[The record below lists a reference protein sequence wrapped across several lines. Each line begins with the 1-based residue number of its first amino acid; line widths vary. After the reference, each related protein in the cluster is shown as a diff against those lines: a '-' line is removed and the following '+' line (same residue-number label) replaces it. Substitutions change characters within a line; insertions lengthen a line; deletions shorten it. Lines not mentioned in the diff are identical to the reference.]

1 MLSALL
7 LIFLGAFSSCNL
19 FDKVEDASFDIT
31 LPLTFS
37 ISDATVPLLGQ
48 PTEKAYTGSELLNA
62 ASNAEVASFAN
73 KIKAF
78 KVNKITYTI
87 SGANPNTVT
96 FTNSLMKISS
106 TGTTIAAP
114 NSVSLTNTVE
124 TVLTS
129 NETGFNELAEKLLDD
144 KQELIQLNGT
154 LSKTP
159 VAFSVTF
166 KFYVTVT
173 ISAL

>member
-96 FTNSLMKISS
+96 FTNGLLKVSS
-106 TGTTIAAP
+106 TGTTIASA
-114 NSVSLTNTVE
+114 NAVSLTNTVE

>member
-1 MLSALL
+1 MLSASF
-7 LIFLGAFSSCNL
+7 LIIIGMLSSCNR
-19 FDKVEDASFDIT
+19 FDKVEDASFDAI

-37 ISDATVPLLGQ
+37 IIDSTVPLLGE
-48 PTEKAYTGSELLNA
+48 PTERAYTGSELLNA
-62 ASNAEVASFAN
+62 ASNADVAAYAN

-78 KVNKITYTI
+78 KVNKISYTI
-87 SGANPNTVT
+87 SGANPTTVT
-96 FTNSLMKISS
+96 FTNGVLKVSS
-106 TGTTIAAP
+106 TGTTIASV
-114 NSVSLTNTVE
+114 NSISLANTIE
-124 TVLTS
+124 TQLTS
-129 NETGFNELAEKLLDD
+129 NTAGFNELATKLLDD
-144 KQELIQLNGT
+144 NQELILLNGT